1 MTHLTK
7 VLVTLTGICVVLLFS
22 KYFVAYANMVFDW
35 NLRWYML
42 ENIPHLPIIL
52 FILMFIFGVPS
63 EMIKDRQRKITA
75 FNLSIFRGDKICQ
88 LLQRLK

>member
-7 VLVTLTGICVVLLFS
+7 VLDTLTGICVVLLFS

-35 NLRWYML
+35 NLRWYLL

>member
-22 KYFVAYANMVFDW
+22 KYFVVYANMVFDW

-63 EMIKDRQRKITA
+63 EMIKDRQRK
-75 FNLSIFRGDKICQ
+75 NNGV
-88 LLQRLK
+88 

>member
-7 VLVTLTGICVVLLFS
+7 VLDTLTGICVVLLFS

-35 NLRWYML
+35 NLRWYLL

-52 FILMFIFGVPS
+52 FI
-63 EMIKDRQRKITA
+63 
-75 FNLSIFRGDKICQ
+75 
-88 LLQRLK
+88 